1 MSGSANLREL
11 KHALLTPINH
21 ILGFTEMQLEEAEE
35 NGLLDYVPAFT
46 EINGRGRTLLD
57 IIEDEFAGSSAN
69 LEHLD
74 ARIES
79 EAIPT
84 LGLSRGLAEQLRL
97 QGNDPAA
104 DDVDVV
110 SGALE
115 SLLALCRETAKK

>member
-1 MSGSANLREL
+1 VNGGANLRDL

-35 NGLLDYVPAFT
+35 SGLLDCVPAFT
-46 EINGRGRTLLD
+46 EIHGRGRTLLE

-69 LEHLD
+69 LEQLD

-84 LGLSRGLAEQLRL
+84 LGLARGLADRLRL
-97 QGNDPAA
+97 QGNVLAA

-110 SGALE
+110 SGALD
-115 SLLALCRETAKK
+115 SLLALCRETARK